1 MPRIS
6 QIGIVTACKPVLEES
21 NPQAVVTSVTEL
33 PLHRRLGY
41 PVSQVIPP
49 SRRCIDEVSAMSGRN
64 SPSLLALSLFA
75 LIPCFAAGQTELRRP
90 EPLTTPR
97 VANAPARYPHPI
109 RPPVTE
115 PLPTIPGYPV
125 RTPDVTGLSQLVHAA
140 GMIFSGTVIR
150 IERHPPANRPS
161 VETVAIT
168 FQVENSIR
176 GATPGH
182 RLTISEWSGLW
193 SSGQRY
199 RVGQRVLLF
208 FYPRSK
214 LGLTSVVAGPM
225 GRFDV
230 DQSGYVLLSSR
241 HLSALQFDPVL
252 GGKSRVRFRDFASAV
267 RRAGEEE

>member
-1 MPRIS
+1 
-6 QIGIVTACKPVLEES
+6 
-21 NPQAVVTSVTEL
+21 
-33 PLHRRLGY
+33 
-41 PVSQVIPP
+41 
-49 SRRCIDEVSAMSGRN
+49 MSGRN
-64 SPSLLALSLFA
+64 SPSLLAISLFA
-75 LIPCFAAGQTELRRP
+75 LIPCFAAGQTDLRRP
-90 EPLTTPR
+90 ERATPQG
-97 VANAPARYPHPI
+97 VASAPARYPHPI

-115 PLPTIPGYPV
+115 PIPSVPGDPI
-125 RTPDVTGLSQLVHAA
+125 RTPDITGLSHMVHAA

-150 IERHPPANRPS
+150 IERHPAANGQS

-176 GATPGH
+176 GTTPGH

-199 RVGQRVLLF
+199 RMGQRVLLF
-208 FYPRSK
+208 LYPRSK